1 MDPFLTEQQIE
12 ELVNFDYIEQ
22 DLSDLIEEQN
32 DFNMN
37 EYLNSNY
44 DRDWERIHKSGAY
57 INRTL

>member
-12 ELVNFDYIEQ
+12 ELVNFDHIEQ
-22 DLSDLIEEQN
+22 NLSDLIEEQN

-44 DRDWERIHKSGAY
+44 DY
-57 INRTL
+57 

>member
-12 ELVNFDYIEQ
+12 DLVNFDYIEQ

-44 DRDWERIHKSGAY
+44 DY
-57 INRTL
+57 